1 VTKQKNVGTK
11 LALKYETLAFSTVK
25 NYFCFRC
32 STKFFILI
40 NWRKEFMKKKLV
52 VLTGAGMSAE
62 SGISTFRDSGGLWEQ
77 HNVEDVATPEG
88 FARNPKLVLDFYN
101 ARRRELIAAEP
112 NAGHRGLAELEKYFD
127 VSIITQN
134 IDNLHERAGSSH
146 VIHLHGELMNARS
159 TGDPSLVYTLSP
171 DHPDIK
177 PGDLCEKGF
186 QLRPDVVWF
195 GEPVPMIN
203 EAERITKQ
211 ADIFVIIGTS
221 MNVYPAAGM
230 LDVVRKNVP
239 VYLIDPKDVYTR
251 RYDIHHINKGASEG
265 VKELTKLLVEGIT
278 QN

>member
-1 VTKQKNVGTK
+1 
-11 LALKYETLAFSTVK
+11 
-25 NYFCFRC
+25 
-32 STKFFILI
+32 
-40 NWRKEFMKKKLV
+40 MKKKLV

-221 MNVYPAAGM
+221 MNVYPAAGL

-239 VYLIDPKDVYTR
+239 VYLIDPKNVYTR
-251 RYDIHHINKGASEG
+251 RYDIHHIKKGASEG